1 MGLLR
6 KNCPNCRGKLD
17 PGQRIHQ
24 ACIEPWAAAQEAKAQ
39 RTQAKAQRMAA
50 KVERAETKRRLRELR
65 PIREFLA
72 EAQAAF
78 NAWVRARDEG
88 LPCISCGDHH
98 PPELG
103 PGGAWDAGHFLSRGA
118 HPEKRFMEDNVHRQ
132 CKVCNGGSA
141 KNPAKA
147 LTVSQRYAIELQRRI
162 GPERYAKVLEPIQ
175 VTKWTREQLTEITS
189 TYRAKLK
196 ALKSYSKPEG
206 QA

>member
-1 MGLLR
+1 MTFR
-6 KNCPNCRGKLD
+6 RTRCPHCKGKLE
-17 PGQRIHQ
+17 PGQRIHPECIDGYAEAQ
-24 ACIEPWAAAQEAKAQ
+24 AAKAERAEAK
-39 RTQAKAQRMAA
+39 KARAAA
-50 KVERAETKRRLRELR
+50 KVERAETKKRLRELR
-65 PIREFLA
+65 PLREFLA

-88 LPCISCGDHH
+88 LPCISCGELH

-141 KNPAKA
+141 KSPAKA

-162 GPERYAKVLEPIQ
+162 GPERYAKLLEPIP
-175 VTKWTREQLTEITS
+175 VAKWTREQLTEITT
-189 TYRAKLK
+189 TYRAKFK
-196 ALKSYSKPEG
+196 ALKSNSKPEG